1 MFIRSLIRPAGLR
14 RFSTMAPS
22 TTPSMAPFAKVVV
35 DVMRK
40 LHASPK
46 TPPKISPNGSDNCID
61 TQSQ

>member
-1 MFIRSLIRPAGLR
+1 
-14 RFSTMAPS
+14 MAPS